1 MTEEKFEE
9 ILKLKEQ
16 IGKVESKLSTI
27 NHLIRSKNL
36 SMKIEGVSDCKFKVS
51 RYINL
56 SDDEIIKS
64 ILEKTRMDLK
74 ERLYLLNEEFLK
86 K

>member
-16 IGKVESKLSTI
+16 IGKVESNLSTI

-36 SMKIEGVSDCKFKVS
+36 NMKIEGVSDCKFKVS

-74 ERLYLLNEEFLK
+74 ERLYLLNEEFSK

>member
-1 MTEEKFEE
+1 
-9 ILKLKEQ
+9 
-16 IGKVESKLSTI
+16 
-27 NHLIRSKNL
+27 
-36 SMKIEGVSDCKFKVS
+36 MKIEGVSDCKFKVS

>member
-16 IGKVESKLSTI
+16 IGKVESNLSTV

-36 SMKIEGVSDCKFKVS
+36 NMKIEGVSDCKFKVS